1 MSYRFLN
8 VEISFCPSVA
18 YFVLLGHI
26 ANIFYS
32 LCILSSCYDNYHI
45 IHTFTMV
52 LLDWLSSIGF
62 LRLCVTQKHNLILPF
77 YNYLSTLTVLPA
89 RSLFLS
95 FAFNQPALS
104 RLRLKN
110 FFKTWPSGFRFS
122 VRSLEMCLMHLTE
135 SRRVTL

>member
-1 MSYRFLN
+1 MLIFFTRF
-8 VEISFCPSVA
+8 
-18 YFVLLGHI
+18 
-26 ANIFYS
+26 
-32 LCILSSCYDNYHI
+32 CILSSCYDNYHI

-52 LLDWLSSIGF
+52 LLDWVSSKGF

-104 RLRLKN
+104 RLRLQKFLQNVAFRLSVFRPKFRNVFNASDREPEGYVLKKN
-110 FFKTWPSGFRFS
+110 FELVNALLRNEIFNNLR
-122 VRSLEMCLMHLTE
+122 
-135 SRRVTL
+135 

>member
-1 MSYRFLN
+1 MLNICMCDNAELIFFTRF
-8 VEISFCPSVA
+8 
-18 YFVLLGHI
+18 
-26 ANIFYS
+26 
-32 LCILSSCYDNYHI
+32 CILSSCCDNYHI
-45 IHTFTMV
+45 MHTFAMV
-52 LLDWLSSIGF
+52 LLDWVSSKGF

-135 SRRVTL
+135 SRRVTF